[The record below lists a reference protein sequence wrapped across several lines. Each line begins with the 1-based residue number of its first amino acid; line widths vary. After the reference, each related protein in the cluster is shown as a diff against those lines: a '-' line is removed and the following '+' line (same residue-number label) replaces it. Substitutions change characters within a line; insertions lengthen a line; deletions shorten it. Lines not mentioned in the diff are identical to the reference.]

1 MRIVPL
7 LLASAV
13 VFFSC
18 NKKSS
23 SAEETQEITAST
35 RDSENVVEDTI
46 SAKATTGIRAVDQNS
61 VPSTAP
67 LATPFPAGISNS
79 TGEPALNPAHG
90 QPYHRCEIAVGAPL
104 NGAPQQNPAPQAV
117 VPKLNSAN
125 TSVNTNPALPSPFP
139 AKATGSKPALNPA
152 HGQPHHRCD
161 IEVGAPLS

>member
-13 VFFSC
+13 VFLSC
-18 NKKSS
+18 DKKSS
-23 SAEETQEITAST
+23 SAEETQEVTVSA
-35 RDSENVVEDTI
+35 SENGLEDTI
-46 SAKATTGIRAVDQNS
+46 SAKASADIVAVDQNFTPS
-61 VPSTAP
+61 EVPIA
-67 LATPFPAGISNS
+67 APFPAGISES
-79 TGEPALNPAHG
+79 TGKPALNPAHG
-90 QPYHRCEIAVGAPL
+90 QPYHQCEIAVGAPL
-104 NGAPQQNPAPQAV
+104 NGAPQLNPAPQAV

-125 TSVNTNPALPSPFP
+125 TSINTNPVAPSPFP